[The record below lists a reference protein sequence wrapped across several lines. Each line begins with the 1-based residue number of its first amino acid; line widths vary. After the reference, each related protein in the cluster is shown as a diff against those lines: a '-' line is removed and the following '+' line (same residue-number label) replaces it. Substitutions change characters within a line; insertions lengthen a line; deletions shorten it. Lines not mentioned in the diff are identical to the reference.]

1 MSAEAARRAPMMTL
15 GELVTRY
22 RKAVASF
29 GDPLALSAFG
39 LTAAEVERV
48 FGAYNEDYHISRFFH
63 FSHEEDGQ
71 RYSISGEPATH
82 VAIDAEVGTIL

>member
-29 GDPLALSAFG
+29 GDPLALSEFG

-48 FGAYNEDYHISRFFH
+48 FGTYNEDYHISRFFH
-63 FSHEEDGQ
+63 FSNEDGQ

-82 VAIDAEVGTIL
+82 VGIDAEVGTIL